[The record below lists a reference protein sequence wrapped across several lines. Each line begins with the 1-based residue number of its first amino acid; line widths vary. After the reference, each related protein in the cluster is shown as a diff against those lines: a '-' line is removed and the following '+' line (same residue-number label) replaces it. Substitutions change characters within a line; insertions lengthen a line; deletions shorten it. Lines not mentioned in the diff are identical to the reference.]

1 MERISVTTV
10 LALFFI
16 SHCMVSPYMVF
27 KGDNEIKSADKKYEK
42 YVAPHR
48 SKVRLGNQMLKQIVF
63 AFSRIAEKFV
73 IRTRPGTCFFDENYN
88 LLRIQ
93 HNSIGTAE
101 GLVYVP
107 FAQNHGNRSF
117 WKYEDPLRNITCI
130 HTRQTDFIRLNR
142 TTDLEETVMA
152 AYNISEQHRSQQY
165 LIFGDDRTFM
175 AKLATRLKQMFRL
188 ASGFGIA
195 KRFERTLYYYDV
207 DELMLER
214 LKQIVFAFPRTAEKF
229 VVSAIRANGIPEQ
242 SVGLSE
248 SMNGRT
254 TVAA

>member
-1 MERISVTTV
+1 MFLVVFTISSMLLYAPQAARFLLLSLRDRIREQFAH
-10 LALFFI
+10 LAE
-16 SHCMVSPYMVF
+16 C
-27 KGDNEIKSADKKYEK
+27 EK
-42 YVAPHR
+42 
-48 SKVRLGNQMLKQIVF
+48 
-63 AFSRIAEKFV
+63 
-73 IRTRPGTCFFDENYN
+73 
-88 LLRIQ
+88 
-93 HNSIGTAE
+93 
-101 GLVYVP
+101 
-107 FAQNHGNRSF
+107 
-117 WKYEDPLRNITCI
+117 RNITCI

-175 AKLATRLKQMFRL
+175 AKLATRLKQVDASKRMFRL